1 MIGLIVHFG
10 MPSVLCPLNI
20 WKHQSNMDGVVVK
33 HLGIELILAVRK
45 ELLERYIISL
55 IAMKITLGL
64 CYDGVKDHGK
74 NSPRGFLVQ

>member
-1 MIGLIVHFG
+1 MIDLIVRFG
-10 MPSVLCPLNI
+10 MPSVPYLLNI
-20 WKHQSNMDGVVVK
+20 WKHQGSMVSVVVK

-64 CYDGVKDHGK
+64 CYDGVKDCG
-74 NSPRGFLVQ
+74 